1 MTTRMLLAAAAL
13 CAPPLARAALGEGVG
28 SIEADRRTLSAA
40 RRATVARAG
49 YQVHEVEAGA
59 TRVRQYVSAAGVVFA
74 VAWDGYTQPDLDTL
88 LASYAA
94 AWREA
99 ERQAPRA
106 PGRRFRGVRTSRL
119 VVERWGHM
127 RNLQGRAYDPT
138 LLPPGVT
145 ADAIR

>member
-1 MTTRMLLAAAAL
+1 MRPRTLLVAAAL
-13 CAPPLARAALGEGVG
+13 CAAPPARAALGEGVG
-28 SIEADRRTLSAA
+28 SVEADRKALAA
-40 RRATVARAG
+40 VRRGTVARDG
-49 YQVHEVEAGA
+49 YAVHEVEAGA

-74 VAWDGYTQPDLDTL
+74 VAWNGFTHPDLDTL
-88 LASYAA
+88 LGSYAA

-99 ERQAPRA
+99 DRQAPRT
-106 PGRRFRGVRTSRL
+106 PGRRWRSVRTPRL
-119 VVERWGHM
+119 VVEKWGHM